1 MTNPDHGDALDGPAQ
16 IGGGEKERPKLYVIE
31 VSPDGKDW
39 EQLSLPFPIDD
50 QSLTLTIR
58 GKNMLKIRDGWR
70 MLHVVDVY
78 D

>member
-1 MTNPDHGDALDGPAQ
+1 MTDPDHGDALDGPAQ
-16 IGGGEKERPKLYVIE
+16 IGVEKTERPKRYIIE

-39 EQLSLPFPIDD
+39 EQLSLPFPIDG

-58 GKNMLKIRDGWR
+58 GEKMLKIRDGWR
-70 MLHVVDVY
+70 MLRVVDVY

>member
-1 MTNPDHGDALDGPAQ
+1 MTDPDHGDALDGPAQ

-31 VSPDGKDW
+31 VSPDGKGW
-39 EQLSLPFPIDD
+39 EQLSLPFPIDG

-58 GKNMLKIRDGWR
+58 GENMLKIRDGWR
-70 MLHVVDVY
+70 MLRVVDVY